1 MALLKIIRDAAAMSV
16 IAATLSAVGMGGWV
30 HAQDRYPAKPVR
42 VIIGFPPGTTGD
54 VIARVISP
62 RLTEALG
69 QPLLIESRPGAGSSI
84 GAEAVARAPADGYT
98 LLLSTIANAINPSL
112 YPNLGFDFS
121 RDLTPIVQLAEVPAL
136 LVANPALAATNPRE
150 LVAAAKLKPGEIV
163 FASSGTGTVTH
174 LYGELFNLATGV
186 KLTHVPYKGSSQ
198 AITDL
203 LAGRIGLLFSP
214 ASTVIPHV
222 KAGSLKALGVIGQ
235 SRIAA
240 LPAVPTFAEQGIAG
254 FESGLWFGMN
264 APAGTPRPI
273 IERLNQE
280 IIRVLALPEVRSQLA
295 GQGVVVA
302 TGSSEK
308 FGALIA
314 AETEKWTRVVKSAG
328 VKPE

>member
-1 MALLKIIRDAAAMSV
+1 LALLKIIRDAAAMSV
-16 IAATLSAVGMGGWV
+16 IAATLSAVGMGGWA

-314 AETEKWTRVVKSAG
+314 AETEKWTRVVRSAG